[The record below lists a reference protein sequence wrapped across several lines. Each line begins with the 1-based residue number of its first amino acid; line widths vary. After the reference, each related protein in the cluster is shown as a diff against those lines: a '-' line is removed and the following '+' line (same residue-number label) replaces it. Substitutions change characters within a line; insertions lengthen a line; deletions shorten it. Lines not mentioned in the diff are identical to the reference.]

1 MAKKTALIFPGQGS
15 QFVGMGSDFYSEKPQ
30 NKELFKAADKTLGFD
45 LSSTI
50 LKGPEEKLNQTSI
63 CQPAILTV
71 SFLAFKVFMQEIS
84 KNNIN
89 LQIGALLGH
98 SLGEYTALTA
108 AGVLDFQQSVL
119 LVYKRGK
126 FMEETKNGGMAAII
140 GLDLEQVTKIVDEID
155 AVEIANLNCP
165 GQTVISGTSESLKQV
180 MEKAKEAG
188 AKMAVRLKVSIPSH
202 SSYMKEAKDKL
213 KTELDKTDFKKPAFP
228 IIPNYSAESTED
240 ISMLKEALTEQMT
253 NTVKWE
259 NSIKNAIGL
268 GVDTFIE
275 IGPGKVL
282 SGLVK
287 RINSE
292 VAVLRV
298 SDLQTL
304 EETIKALK

>member
-1 MAKKTALIFPGQGS
+1 MNKKIALMFPGQGS

-30 NKELFKAADKTLGFD
+30 TKELFEAADKILGFD

-63 CQPAILTV
+63 CQPAILTI
-71 SFLAFKVFMQEIS
+71 SFLAFKVFMQEIP

-89 LQIGALLGH
+89 FQIGALMGH
-98 SLGEYTALTA
+98 SLGEYTALTS
-108 AGVLDFQQSVL
+108 AGVLDFEQSIS

-140 GLDLEQVTKIVDEID
+140 GLSPEKVEEIVNDTKG
-155 AVEIANLNCP
+155 AEIANLNCP
-165 GQTVISGTSESLKQV
+165 GQTVISGTSESIEQA

-188 AKMAVRLKVSIPSH
+188 AKTAIRLKVSIPSH
-202 SSYMKEAKDKL
+202 SSYMQEAKDKL
-213 KTELDKTDFKKPAFP
+213 KAELDRTDFKKPAFP
-228 IIPNYSAESTED
+228 IIPNYSAELTED
-240 ISMLKEALTEQMT
+240 TSMLKKALIEQMT
-253 NTVKWE
+253 NTVRWE
-259 NSIKNAIGL
+259 ESIRKAIDYGINA
-268 GVDTFIE
+268 FIE

-287 RINSE
+287 RINRE
-292 VAVLRV
+292 AEILRV

-304 EETIKALK
+304 EETIQALK